1 MKFQKNDEKSFIKIV
16 FDKILKPCYNEIVK
30 IIRRKEIYM
39 EKFRKFGLYFTYIWW
54 GVGVLTLILFGLTI
68 LTHEKI
74 GFFVFGGITGY
85 ILWAGMLTFPLVA
98 VWQIIVFIASM
109 AGLISAV
116 KYKCREDVI
125 NEKKKEF
132 L

>member
-1 MKFQKNDEKSFIKIV
+1 
-16 FDKILKPCYNEIVK
+16 
-30 IIRRKEIYM
+30 M
-39 EKFRKFGLYFTYIWW
+39 ERFRKFGLYFTYIWW

-85 ILWAGMLTFPLVA
+85 ILLAGMLTFPLVA
-98 VWQIIVFIASM
+98 VWQIIDFIASM

-132 L
+132 LRSIVCFIISLPVCFVLYYVMGCLLVWPA

>member
-1 MKFQKNDEKSFIKIV
+1 
-16 FDKILKPCYNEIVK
+16 
-30 IIRRKEIYM
+30 M

-132 L
+132 LRSIVCFIISLPVCFILYYVMSCLFMWPA